1 MEDQPLWAGE
11 DAVTEPVG
19 ATTAITPL
27 NAILRMFIQCSLLTE
42 IEPPHGPPAA
52 KADQR
57 ARPYIPVMYA
67 VNGA

>member
-1 MEDQPLWAGE
+1 VEDQPLWAGE
-11 DAVTEPVG
+11 DAVTELVI
-19 ATTAITPL
+19 APL

-42 IEPPHGPPAA
+42 IEPPHGPPAT

-67 VNGA
+67 VNGG